1 MNTKPSLIFD
11 ASGWNQLLDD
21 PNSASLVAGLKAGF
35 FVRVTGTNVAE
46 IAATPN
52 STRRTSLLH
61 LCRAL
66 ADDYLFPYHWI
77 TNGLITSYSQDPNAF
92 DWWSVPVEW
101 PELQQELT
109 RMEIFD
115 DDLATSQR
123 NNHRGLSRDFKGLYA
138 GGREVL
144 EEALKREPE
153 ERPANFADYLKTLQN
168 PSGEF
173 WKKGQS
179 FYRGPAKEEPD
190 EATIKRFIELCPPF
204 RALIVAACIPE
215 YEYWMRNLIM
225 APKSYRAGAADLFS
239 AVYLPYCS
247 KFVTH
252 DDRQLNAL
260 RLVAIHAKPEGV
272 EVLSYQEFHD
282 NLTLATAGA

>member
-1 MNTKPSLIFD
+1 MISKPAIIFD
-11 ASGWNQLLDD
+11 ASGCNRLLDD
-21 PNSASLVAGLKAGF
+21 PDSDSLQTRLKAEF

-77 TNGLITSYSQDPNAF
+77 TNGLITSYDQDPDAF
-92 DWWSVPVEW
+92 DWWNVPVEW

-109 RMEIFD
+109 RMKIFD

-123 NNHRGLSRDFKGLYA
+123 NDHMRLSRDFKDLYA
-138 GGREVL
+138 GGREAL
-144 EEALKREPE
+144 EEAFRHEPE
-153 ERPANFADYLKTLQN
+153 EHPQNFADYLKTLQC
-168 PSGEF
+168 PPGEF

-179 FYRGPAKEEPD
+179 FYRGPAKQEPD
-190 EATIKRFIELCPPF
+190 EATIKRFIALCPPF

-225 APKSYRAGAADLFS
+225 TPKSYRAGAADIFS

-260 RLVAIHAKPEGV
+260 KLVAIHGNLEGV

-282 NLTLATAGA
+282 SLTLATAKA